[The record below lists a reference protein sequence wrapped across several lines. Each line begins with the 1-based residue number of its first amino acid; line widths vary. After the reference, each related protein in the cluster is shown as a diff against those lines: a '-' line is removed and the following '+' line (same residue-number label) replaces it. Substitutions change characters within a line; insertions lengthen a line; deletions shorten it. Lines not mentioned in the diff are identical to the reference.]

1 MTQGA
6 LTSATSLSDA
16 HSTDG
21 EDGRRRLVLFLPG
34 HDPTDMD
41 YHYGRFANQAERFAK
56 LWNVSVEVSSRLDDG
71 TEPSARW
78 TVASHGPNW
87 RSRTD
92 YGILRWDDIVV
103 ELDER
108 SDLVRLQRG
117 MRALWEFLINGTAA
131 RYFKAS
137 PRYGFFFIFP
147 FLIVGLFAIAG
158 ILAGWGA
165 AVLAEWVVP
174 DPFSILIGIA
184 VAVGVFMGLF
194 HQPGRRWRLH
204 QALDDWDLAREYL
217 RQRVPTL
224 EARLDQ
230 FADLLVTAVH
240 SRRHDEILLVGHS
253 LGATLILGVLDRAL
267 AIDPRLAEG
276 PTKLNL
282 LTCGATIPKFA
293 LHPKGHRMRE
303 QSARVAAAPGLCWV
317 EFQARHDA
325 ISFYKFH
332 PVSLRRAEFDDA
344 SHGLPRLRNAS
355 IKQMLSHEKLR
366 KLRWHAM
373 RIHYQFLLA
382 NERPAGYDYFMF
394 ALGPL
399 PFTDLAFLPE
409 GPIGQFG
416 PDGAL
421 LASQN

>member
-6 LTSATSLSDA
+6 PTGATSAQGAQDSG
-16 HSTDG
+16 G

-41 YHYGRFANQAERFAK
+41 YHYGRFANQAERFAA
-56 LWNVSVEVSSRLDDG
+56 LWHVDVAVSERLDDG

-78 TVASHGPNW
+78 TVDTHGPNW
-87 RSRTD
+87 NSQTD
-92 YGILRWDDIVV
+92 YRILRWDDIVV
-103 ELDER
+103 ALDER
-108 SDLVRLQRG
+108 TDFVRLHRG
-117 MRALWEFLINGTAA
+117 LRALWEFLVNGTAG
-131 RYFKAS
+131 RFFKAS
-137 PRYGFFFIFP
+137 PRYGFFFAFP
-147 FLIVGLFAIAG
+147 FFIVGLFALAG
-158 ILAGWGA
+158 LLAGWGA
-165 AVLAEWVVP
+165 AALVEWVMP
-174 DPFSILIGIA
+174 DAISILVGIA
-184 VAVGVFMGLF
+184 VAVLVFMGLF

-224 EARLDQ
+224 EARLDE
-230 FADLLVTAVH
+230 FAELLVTAVH
-240 SRRHDEILLVGHS
+240 KRRYDEILLVGHS

-267 AIDPRLAEG
+267 ALDPHLCEG
-276 PTKLNL
+276 PTRVNL
-282 LTCGATIPKFA
+282 MTCGATIPKFA
-293 LHPKGHRMRE
+293 LHPGGQRMRE

-317 EFQARHDA
+317 EFQARHDV

-332 PVSLRRAEFDDA
+332 PVSLWRTEFDDTT
-344 SHGLPRLRNAS
+344 HGLPTLRNAN
-355 IKQMLSHEKLR
+355 IKQMLSKEKLR
-366 KLRWHAM
+366 KLRWQAM

-399 PFTDLAFLPE
+399 PFTVLAFLPE

-421 LASQN
+421 LASMN